1 MLLSL
6 LLEAD
11 RARDIIHRIALASGA
26 KGIDGEI
33 SLARRCE
40 QSFLK
45 KRFPAHRLRHA
56 HSEIAG
62 EESMLRER
70 RNGGWPFTKQS
81 LNSVTQG
88 PLWLPPRRSAA
99 GIGRA
104 FAPLGPM
111 EAVAREA
118 ARRGKWLP
126 SRPRKMAADGADSA
140 QVVLL
145 GLPLSQPAS
154 PPQTRE
160 QHGDC
165 GEIGR
170 ERPTWTTSDSC
181 CEVVGSRTARAL
193 KARAKLDSWL
203 EACLLG
209 PLLALAMA
217 RLDESQPLTSMTSA
231 LQRLL

>member
-26 KGIDGEI
+26 KEIDGEI

-99 GIGRA
+99 GIGRP

-126 SRPRKMAADGADSA
+126 SRPRKMAADGAGKRRG
-140 QVVLL
+140 L
-145 GLPLSQPAS
+145 GPGRVAGAAS
-154 PPQTRE
+154 PSLP
-160 QHGDC
+160 
-165 GEIGR
+165 
-170 ERPTWTTSDSC
+170 
-181 CEVVGSRTARAL
+181 AR
-193 KARAKLDSWL
+193 RRRVNSMVIPAKLDGSDRR
-203 EACLLG
+203 G
-209 PLLALAMA
+209 PRRIVAVKSSDQGPHAH
-217 RLDESQPLTSMTSA
+217 
-231 LQRLL
+231 